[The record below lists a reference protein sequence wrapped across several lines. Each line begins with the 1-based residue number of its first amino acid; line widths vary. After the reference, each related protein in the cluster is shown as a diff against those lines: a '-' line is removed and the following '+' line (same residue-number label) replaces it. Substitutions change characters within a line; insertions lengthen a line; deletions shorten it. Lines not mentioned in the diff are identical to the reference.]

1 MCVAGL
7 PHGCTSL
14 PLFPAGVVNL
24 GCNLF
29 QPMPPLTQV
38 RCVAGCTCSTTY
50 LDGTWEQQATLQYI
64 HRFKV
69 RLGACS

>member
-1 MCVAGL
+1 M
-7 PHGCTSL
+7 
-14 PLFPAGVVNL
+14 NL

-29 QPMPPLTQV
+29 QPMPPLPQV